1 MRLVHESSKKIS
13 KKRCRRD
20 TMTTISSPAVAK
32 VALYQL
38 ALLLPASAALLGLNQ
53 VIAYSVLLGGLIQII
68 PQAWFTRQAFRFAG
82 ARRVQSIVS
91 AMYWGETGKVV
102 LSAVLFTA
110 AFLLVRPLNVGALF
124 SSFVIT
130 ILVQWLSVFA
140 ILKR

>member
-1 MRLVHESSKKIS
+1 
-13 KKRCRRD
+13 
-20 TMTTISSPAVAK
+20 MTTISLPVVKK

-38 ALLLPASAALLGLNQ
+38 ALLLPASAALLGWNMQ
-53 VIAYSVLLGGLIQII
+53 IAYSVMLGGLIQIV
-68 PQAWFTRQAFRFAG
+68 PQAWFARQAFRFAG

-110 AFLLVRPLNVGALF
+110 TFLLVSPLNVGALF
-124 SSFVIT
+124 SSFVVM
-130 ILVQWLSVFA
+130 ILVQWFLVFT

>member
-1 MRLVHESSKKIS
+1 
-13 KKRCRRD
+13 
-20 TMTTISSPAVAK
+20 MTTISLPAVKK

-38 ALLLPASAALLGLNQ
+38 ALLLPASAALLGWNMQ
-53 VIAYSVLLGGLIQII
+53 IAYSVMLGGLIQIF
-68 PQAWFTRQAFRFAG
+68 PQAWFARQAFRFAG

-110 AFLLVRPLNVGALF
+110 TFLLVSSLNVGALF
-124 SSFVIT
+124 SSFVVM
-130 ILVQWLSVFA
+130 ILVQWFLVFT

>member
-1 MRLVHESSKKIS
+1 
-13 KKRCRRD
+13 
-20 TMTTISSPAVAK
+20 MTTISLPAVKK

-38 ALLLPASAALLGLNQ
+38 ALLLPAAVALLGWDA
-53 VIAYSVLLGGLIQII
+53 VVAYSALLGGLIQII
-68 PQAWFTRQAFRFAG
+68 PQAWFALQAFRYAG

-110 AFLLVRPLNVGALF
+110 TFLLVSPLNVGALF
-124 SSFVIT
+124 SSFVIM
-130 ILVQWLSVFA
+130 ILVQWFLVFT

>member
-1 MRLVHESSKKIS
+1 
-13 KKRCRRD
+13 
-20 TMTTISSPAVAK
+20 MTTISLPAVKK

-38 ALLLPASAALLGLNQ
+38 ALLLPVSAALLGWNMQ
-53 VIAYSVLLGGLIQII
+53 IAYSVMLGGLIQIF
-68 PQAWFTRQAFRFAG
+68 PQAWFARQAFRFAG

-110 AFLLVRPLNVGALF
+110 TFLLVSPLNVGALF
-124 SSFVIT
+124 SSFVVM
-130 ILVQWLSVFA
+130 ILVQWFLVFT

>member
-1 MRLVHESSKKIS
+1 
-13 KKRCRRD
+13 
-20 TMTTISSPAVAK
+20 MTTISLPAINK

-38 ALLLPASAALLGLNQ
+38 ALLLPASAALLGWNT
-53 VIAYSVLLGGLIQII
+53 VIAYSVLLGGLIQVF
-68 PQAWFTRQAFRFAG
+68 PQAWFARQAFRFAG

-110 AFLLVRPLNVGALF
+110 TFLMVNPLSVGALF
-124 SSFVIT
+124 SSFVIM
-130 ILVQWLSVFA
+130 ILVQSFLVFT

>member
-1 MRLVHESSKKIS
+1 
-13 KKRCRRD
+13 
-20 TMTTISSPAVAK
+20 MTTISLPAVKK

-38 ALLLPASAALLGLNQ
+38 ALLLPAAAALLGWNMQ
-53 VIAYSVLLGGLIQII
+53 IAYSVMLGGLIQIV
-68 PQAWFTRQAFRFAG
+68 PQAWFARQAFRFAG

-110 AFLLVRPLNVGALF
+110 TFLLVSPLNVGALF
-124 SSFVIT
+124 SSFVVM
-130 ILVQWLSVFA
+130 ILVQWFLVFT

>member
-1 MRLVHESSKKIS
+1 
-13 KKRCRRD
+13 
-20 TMTTISSPAVAK
+20 MTTISLPAINK

-38 ALLLPASAALLGLNQ
+38 ALLLPASAALLGWNT
-53 VIAYSVLLGGLIQII
+53 VIAYSVLLGGLIQVF
-68 PQAWFTRQAFRFAG
+68 PQAWFARQAFRFAG

-110 AFLLVRPLNVGALF
+110 TFLMVNPLSVGALF
-124 SSFVIT
+124 SSFVIM
-130 ILVQWLSVFA
+130 ILVQWFLVFT

>member
-1 MRLVHESSKKIS
+1 
-13 KKRCRRD
+13 
-20 TMTTISSPAVAK
+20 MTTISLPAVKK

-38 ALLLPASAALLGLNQ
+38 ALLLPASAALLGWNMQ
-53 VIAYSVLLGGLIQII
+53 IAYSVMLGGLIQIV
-68 PQAWFTRQAFRFAG
+68 PQAWFARQAFRFAG

-110 AFLLVRPLNVGALF
+110 TFLLVSPLNAGALF
-124 SSFVIT
+124 SSFVVM
-130 ILVQWLSVFA
+130 ILVQWFLVFT

>member
-1 MRLVHESSKKIS
+1 
-13 KKRCRRD
+13 
-20 TMTTISSPAVAK
+20 MTTISLPAVKK

-38 ALLLPASAALLGLNQ
+38 ALLLPASAALLGWNMQ
-53 VIAYSVLLGGLIQII
+53 IASSVMLGGLIQIF
-68 PQAWFTRQAFRFAG
+68 PQAWFARQAFRFAG

-110 AFLLVRPLNVGALF
+110 TFLLVSPLNVGALF
-124 SSFVIT
+124 SSFVVM
-130 ILVQWLSVFA
+130 ILVQWFLVFT

>member
-1 MRLVHESSKKIS
+1 
-13 KKRCRRD
+13 
-20 TMTTISSPAVAK
+20 MTTISLPAVKK

-38 ALLLPASAALLGLNQ
+38 ALLLPASAALLGWNT
-53 VIAYSVLLGGLIQII
+53 VIAYSVLLGGLIQIA
-68 PQAWFTRQAFRFAG
+68 PQAWFARQAFRFAG

-110 AFLLVRPLNVGALF
+110 TFLMVSPLNVGALF
-124 SSFVIT
+124 CCFVIM
-130 ILVQWLSVFA
+130 ILVQWFLVFT

>member
-1 MRLVHESSKKIS
+1 
-13 KKRCRRD
+13 
-20 TMTTISSPAVAK
+20 MTTISLPAINK

-38 ALLLPASAALLGLNQ
+38 ALLLPASAALLGWNT
-53 VIAYSVLLGGLIQII
+53 VIAYSVLLGGLIQVS
-68 PQAWFTRQAFRFAG
+68 PQAWFARQAFRFAG

-110 AFLLVRPLNVGALF
+110 TFLMVNPLSVGALF
-124 SSFVIT
+124 SSFVIM
-130 ILVQWLSVFA
+130 ILVQWFLVFT

>member
-1 MRLVHESSKKIS
+1 
-13 KKRCRRD
+13 
-20 TMTTISSPAVAK
+20 MTTISLPAVKK

-38 ALLLPASAALLGLNQ
+38 ALLLPASAVLLGWSS
-53 VIAYSVLLGGLIQII
+53 VVAYSVLLGGLIQII
-68 PQAWFTRQAFRFAG
+68 PQAWFARQAFRYAG

-110 AFLLVRPLNVGALF
+110 TFLLVSPLSVGALF
-124 SSFVIT
+124 SSFVT
-130 ILVQWLSVFA
+130 MILVQWFSICT

>member
-1 MRLVHESSKKIS
+1 
-13 KKRCRRD
+13 
-20 TMTTISSPAVAK
+20 MTTISLPAVKK

-38 ALLLPASAALLGLNQ
+38 ALLLPASALLLGWSS
-53 VIAYSVLLGGLIQII
+53 VVAYSVLLGGLIQII
-68 PQAWFTRQAFRFAG
+68 PQAWFARQAFRYAG

-110 AFLLVRPLNVGALF
+110 TFLLVSPLSVGALF
-124 SSFVIT
+124 SSFVT
-130 ILVQWLSVFA
+130 MILVQWFSIFT